1 MNSSVENAFIQQR
14 FRIPLGMQH
23 VLFYFRIMVFRG
35 EKNSQGVI
43 GIHPLT

>member
-1 MNSSVENAFIQQR
+1 MNSSVENALTRHR

-35 EKNSQGVI
+35 EKGV
-43 GIHPLT
+43 GGDAGL